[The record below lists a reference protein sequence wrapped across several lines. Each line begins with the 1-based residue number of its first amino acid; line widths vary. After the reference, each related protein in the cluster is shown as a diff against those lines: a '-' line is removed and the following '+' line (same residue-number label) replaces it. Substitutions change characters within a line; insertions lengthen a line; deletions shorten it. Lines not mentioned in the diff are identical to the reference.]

1 MIIFRYLS
9 KEIIRTLLAA
19 TLILL
24 IIFVT
29 NQSVQFLQRAASGQI
44 PATEVLQLISL
55 QIPLFLGYLLPLG
68 LYLGILLTLG
78 RMYVDSEM
86 TVLFACGMSR
96 AQLTKMIFIVAILVA
111 GVVMW
116 LMATVVPNAQGD
128 VNAVLDKAAVSA
140 SVQQIIPARFM
151 VFGNKN
157 NDPVI
162 FYAGSVEN
170 HTVLHNVFM
179 AKKEK
184 STQKDDTAEKW
195 GVIVAKIAR
204 EAKLPN
210 QGGHYLVFQH
220 GYRYSGVPGQ
230 DNYRVLHF
238 TEYGMHMSVSSIPKP
253 NAAQYYSISKLWRLS
268 PKDIGAAA
276 ELQWRMAMPISVL
289 VFALLAV
296 PLSEVRPRYGKFTQL
311 IPAMIIYVAY
321 GDLIFL
327 CRSWISA
334 GRISP
339 ALGMWW
345 VHGLGLLLAGF
356 LFLKSKLR

>member
-96 AQLTKMIFIVAILVA
+96 AQLTKMIVTIAVGVAC
-111 GVVMW
+111 VVMW
-116 LMATVVPNAQGD
+116 LMATVVPSAQGD
-128 VNAVLDKAAVSA
+128 VNGVLDKAAVTA

-157 NDPVI
+157 KDPVI
-162 FYAGSVEN
+162 FYAGRVEN

-184 STQKDDTAEKW
+184 PTEKDAAEKW

-204 EAKLPN
+204 ETKLPN
-210 QGGHYLVFQH
+210 QGGHYLIFQH

-230 DNYRVLHF
+230 DNYRVLQF
-238 TEYGMHMSVSSIPKP
+238 REYGMHMSVSSIPTP

-268 PKDIGAAA
+268 PKNIGAAA
-276 ELQWRMAMPISVL
+276 ELQWRMAMPISAL

-334 GRISP
+334 GRLSP

-356 LFLKSKLR
+356 LFLKSKFK